1 MKTTRRTWLVIASG
15 MVAAMSSGAAF
26 ARTNVIKASLWD
38 KGAGSMGMLGHGEM
52 MGMGHMGG
60 NMAMASMGI
69 KLSSQTV
76 AAGTVRFDVT
86 NDSKS
91 MVHEMV
97 VSPVKDE
104 KIPLPYSENGSK
116 VDEDAAGHLGE
127 VAELEPGQKGGLTLT
142 LKPGKY
148 ILYCN
153 IPGHYAL
160 GMWTLLTVK

>member
-1 MKTTRRTWLVIASG
+1 MI
-15 MVAAMSSGAAF
+15 AAMSSGGAF
-26 ARTNVIKASLWD
+26 ARNNVIKVSLWD
-38 KGAGSMGMLGHGEM
+38 KGAASMGMLGNGQM

-60 NMAMASMGI
+60 NMAMAPMGI

-76 AAGTVRFDVT
+76 PAGLVKFEVT

-97 VSPVKDE
+97 VSPVNDE
-104 KIPLPYSENGSK
+104 KTPLPYSEKDVK

-160 GMWTLLTVK
+160 GMWTVLTVK